1 MSKNLNKIAA
11 IAIPAI
17 MAVAVAQPA
26 EAKILVIGDGGW
38 EVSFDG
44 SVNGFYTMTSKEE
57 LPGAVAGTA
66 TTGGGTYRGGLTLS
80 GNGNGDDDSRVQ
92 SGLLPTFFGV
102 NINAPTTNGL
112 DMGVR
117 FSIDPTIANGHAKN
131 GRVDIDLRENFF
143 TVGGSFGTVQ
153 VGRSL
158 SHFGA
163 GAIVSDMTLF
173 GVGAPSSGNGT
184 GLGRIGYGYQ
194 YANFNANIR
203 YTTPDLNGFK
213 ISGGIYDPST
223 VLAEA
228 TGYNAAETESP
239 RFEGAANYA
248 GDFNG
253 VSVSAWVDGM
263 IQEAQFANAAATR
276 LGTVSAANAAALVNG
291 GTTATAAANNG
302 TGVTGWGFGGG
313 AVLGYAG
320 FTFTGYG
327 YTGEGMGL
335 GLSYNTFGA
344 NSGKAATDV
353 LGNERDGNGWYAQ
366 GTYAFGQ
373 GTSVGVSYGLSS
385 QDETSV
391 DKLIRNNTTAATANS
406 GNIYTEEQ
414 SMIDAMIWHDINKN
428 LRIVGEYSHMEAEFF
443 DGADQDADAVSIG
456 GFFFW

>member
-1 MSKNLNKIAA
+1 MSKKLNKIAA
-11 IAIPAI
+11 IAVPAI

-26 EAKILVIGDGGW
+26 EAKILIMGDGGW
-38 EVSFDG
+38 EISFDG
-44 SVNGFYTMTSKEE
+44 SVNGFYTFTSKEE
-57 LPGAVAGTA
+57 LPGTVAGTA
-66 TTGGGTYRGGLTLS
+66 ATGGGTYIGGILG
-80 GNGNGDDDSRVQ
+80 GNANGDDDSRVQ

-112 DMGVR
+112 DMGFR

-158 SHFGA
+158 SHFGS

-173 GVGAPSSGNGT
+173 GVGAPSAGNGT
-184 GLGRIGYGYQ
+184 GLGRIGFGYQ

-203 YTTPDLNGFK
+203 YTTPDFNGFK
-213 ISGGIYDPST
+213 ISGGVYDPST
-223 VLAEA
+223 MLSEA
-228 TGYNAAETESP
+228 AGYNAAETESP
-239 RFEGAANYA
+239 RFEGTANYA

-253 VSVSAWVDGM
+253 VSISAWVDGM
-263 IQEAQFANAAATR
+263 IQEAQFATGADTR
-276 LGTVSAANAAALVNG
+276 LGTVTAANAAALVNG
-291 GTTATAAANNG
+291 GTTAVASANNSDSM
-302 TGVTGWGFGGG
+302 TGWGFGGG

-320 FTFTGYG
+320 FTLTGYG
-327 YTGEGMGL
+327 YTGEGLGM

-344 NSGKAATDV
+344 ASGKSGSDI
-353 LGNERDGNGWYAQ
+353 LGNERDVDGYYVQ

-373 GTSVGVSYGLSS
+373 GTSVGVSYGLTS
-385 QDETSV
+385 QDETTV
-391 DKLIRNNTTAATANS
+391 DTLIRNNTTANTANS

-414 SMIDAMIWHDINKN
+414 SMIDAMVWHDINKN

-443 DGADQDADAVSIG
+443 DGADYDADSVSVG